1 MSWSTVQLSSRLLF
15 CAQKLRPT
23 WQLEDS
29 SVYNID
35 VCPTTPTERPVETWV
50 TGGSAKELILWLNG
64 HEKSATAKVADRSSL
79 VGQMVGGIKARQLW
93 LTADLGWVKT

>member
-35 VCPTTPTERPVETWV
+35 VCPTTTEQLNHHARPHLHPDHPAPRCSPFGQQNEWQ
-50 TGGSAKELILWLNG
+50 AAQQ
-64 HEKSATAKVADRSSL
+64 KS
-79 VGQMVGGIKARQLW
+79 
-93 LTADLGWVKT
+93 